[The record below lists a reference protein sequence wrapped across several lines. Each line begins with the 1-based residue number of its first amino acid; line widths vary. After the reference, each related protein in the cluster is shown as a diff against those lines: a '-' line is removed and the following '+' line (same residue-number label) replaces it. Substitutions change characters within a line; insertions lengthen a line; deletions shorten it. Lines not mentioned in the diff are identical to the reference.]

1 MNTSGITPFGDKV
14 LVKPDIIE
22 EVSAGGIVLPS
33 STVDQHMMAQTSGTL
48 VAIGPEA
55 WQHYTEVTKNQEGS
69 TWQVVKRGLSKP
81 QAAVG
86 DKVMFAKYG
95 GQSVWGKDGEEYRML
110 LDEDLVAGIEE
121 GVTFNNLQPRK
132 KGGVS
137 KK

>member
-1 MNTSGITPFGDKV
+1 MQNTSGITPFGDKV
-14 LVKPDIIE
+14 LVKPDVIE
-22 EVSAGGIVLPS
+22 EVTAGGIVIPA
-33 STVDQHMMAQTSGTL
+33 STVEQHMMAQTSGTL

-55 WQHYTEVTKNQEGS
+55 WQHYTEVEESSIGKIVT
-69 TWQVVKRGLSKP
+69 KRGLSKP

-121 GVTFNNLQPRK
+121 GVTFSNLQPRK